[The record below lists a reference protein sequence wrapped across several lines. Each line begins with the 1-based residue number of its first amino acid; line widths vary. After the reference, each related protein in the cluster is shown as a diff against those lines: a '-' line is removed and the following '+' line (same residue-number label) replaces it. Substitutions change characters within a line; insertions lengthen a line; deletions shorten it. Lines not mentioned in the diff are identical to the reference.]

1 MELIPADQFKAE
13 ELTEAYN
20 QTRMDYL
27 VPMPMNVARFQEY
40 VRVYNVDLG
49 CSCVVYDREAEL
61 ILGLGMLGVRPDRGW
76 ITRLGVLP
84 YGRRLGTGSALV
96 TGLMAQAEKK
106 KLPTIWLEV
115 IKGNTPAQQLFL
127 KFGFQEVREL
137 IVARRPPNPE
147 INQAALDKIKR
158 VTSLNHE
165 DAVILLAHRKE
176 RPNWLNEDETF
187 HNVRNLS
194 ALLVELH
201 NGGRGWVTYHAGLLQ
216 LTRIVVEVTVGDEAE
231 VAESVL
237 SVMHQR
243 HKRQD
248 AIAENFCG
256 AGVWEGFQR
265 VGYFES
271 FGRIEMKKEL

>member
-1 MELIPADQFKAE
+1 
-13 ELTEAYN
+13 
-20 QTRMDYL
+20 
-27 VPMPMNVARFQEY
+27 
-40 VRVYNVDLG
+40 
-49 CSCVVYDREAEL
+49 
-61 ILGLGMLGVRPDRGW
+61 MLGVRPDRGW

-96 TGLMAQAEKK
+96 AGLLAQAEKK
-106 KLPTIWLEV
+106 QLPTLWLEI
-115 IKGNTPAQQLFL
+115 IKGNTPAHQLFL

-137 IVARRPPNPE
+137 LVARRPPNPE

-216 LTRIVVEVTVGDEAE
+216 LTRIVAEATVGDEAE

-256 AGVWEGFQR
+256 TGLWEGFQR

-271 FGRIEMKKEL
+271 FGRIEMKKEM